1 MSETSSDAESSC
13 GWTIITNEGSDIET
27 LLLEA
32 VVDYGTELSERPPVE
47 ESELQDTHASALA
60 DCDMNRETLRDQTT
74 VETLLC
80 SQDRDDAAG
89 KEQVTLLS
97 SSDHS
102 DIMTLRD
109 SREDEH
115 ADVED
120 EAAASEESYLGTSCS
135 SQYAFTAADTAG
147 LIRSHWTL
155 PQSLLNLGKH
165 LRSQLTGG
173 RSFTVFPVKQQ
184 AATNT
189 SSSEDETGPSS
200 STVLRR
206 RRVRRNT
213 TSTLTEP
220 QDETLESGLRQDQ
233 DRQDDRE
240 EDDREEDDREEVKEE
255 DREDDR
261 EDDREEV
268 KEDDREDDREEVK
281 EDDRE
286 EKQQETRV
294 RPPDDVR
301 GRCRSIVHTCV
312 VLALVVG
319 ACMSFS
325 RLYGTQQIPEKHD
338 LFVCLGS
345 DVDPEELFLN
355 QALKE
360 DADHHHENQEI
371 NIKQAQRDDSEMFLK
386 QKATERTSMMAEQQR
401 PAAENQQLSTLQEE
415 LRHLRSKLSH
425 LEKTGAGVDSVRSE
439 NQRLKEQ
446 LEEKKRTITSVHVQR
461 EELMAE
467 AQTLKKKLEEER
479 KVTHELRSELNALR
493 SDVHGSG
500 AEELQSRLTELEKR
514 LSFEK
519 QRSDLWERLYVENKE
534 RAKGDAESTGKRPK
548 KGMAGKVQETFDAV
562 KNSTKEFVHHHKE
575 QIKKAKEA
583 VKENL
588 RKFSDSV
595 KSTFRH
601 FKNSASTL
609 MNKARGFCHGKC
621 DGRDPNAK
629 ESWQHRAHR
638 PQNTRKPG
646 HKVHQDRGPNMK
658 GCSGVFDCAYQES
671 TSLFNRATEPITA
684 DEFYQL
690 LQSYVQQEVDHFHHW
705 KELERFIN
713 NFFHNGVFIHD
724 QMLFT
729 DFVSGVEDYLAD
741 MREYQGL
748 HDDMFGDLDDYVYRH
763 FFGDA
768 YAKHYSP
775 RRPFEKPVTDS
786 KEEVKSRH
794 HQRRQQRARSRPR
807 SGGNSERHMADVKI
821 EVGPLPF
828 DPKY

>member
-60 DCDMNRETLRDQTT
+60 ECDETLRDQTMA
-74 VETLLC
+74 ETLFC

-109 SREDEH
+109 TREDEH

-220 QDETLESGLRQDQ
+220 QEETLESGLHQDH
-233 DRQDDRE
+233 DR
-240 EDDREEDDREEVKEE
+240 EDDREEVKEE

-261 EDDREEV
+261 E
-268 KEDDREDDREEVK
+268 
-281 EDDRE
+281 
-286 EKQQETRV
+286 EKQQETGV
-294 RPPDDVR
+294 RPPDDVRVR

-325 RLYGTQQIPEKHD
+325 RLYGTQQIPEEPE

-345 DVDPEELFLN
+345 DVDPEEPFLN

-401 PAAENQQLSTLQEE
+401 LTAENQQLSTLQEE
-415 LRHLRSKLSH
+415 LRHLRSKLSR

-446 LEEKKRTITSVHVQR
+446 LEEKKQAITNVHVQR

-479 KVTHELRSELNALR
+479 KVTHELRSELNDLR

-514 LSFEK
+514 LGFEK
-519 QRSDLWERLYVENKE
+519 QRSDLWERLYVENKD
-534 RAKGDAESTGKRPK
+534 RAKGDAESTVKRPK

-658 GCSGVFDCAYQES
+658 GCSGVLDCAYQES
-671 TSLFNRATEPITA
+671 TSLFNRAMEPITA

-729 DFVSGVEDYLAD
+729 DFVSGVEEYLAD

-748 HDDMFGDLDDYVYRH
+748 HGDVFGDLDDYVYRH